1 MDVTHVPEFGRLRYV
16 HVTVDI
22 YSKFIWATTQ
32 PGEKALH
39 VCKHLTS
46 CFAVMGVPEQ
56 QKPDN
61 GPAYT
66 SELVRKFLLMWN
78 MQHVRGLPNSPTG
91 QTIVEHSN
99 HTLKNYLSKFNSISD
114 PKERLHKTL
123 FVMNHLCVFG
133 DNDELPVVIHN
144 TCVARATP
152 EVVMRVTY
160 RDPKTGLWKGPANVI
175 FSGRGYMCVST
186 PTGPLWVPSKWTRAA
201 TATPTPKTAD
211 EEEKE

>member
-1 MDVTHVPEFGRLRYV
+1 MDVIHVPEFGRLRYV
-16 HVTVDI
+16 HVTVDT
-22 YSKFIWATTQ
+22 YSKFIWATAQ

-56 QKPDN
+56 PKPDN

-78 MQHVRGLPNSPTG
+78 VQHRKGMPNSPTG
-91 QTIVEHSN
+91 QAIVERSN
-99 HTLKNYLSKFNSISD
+99 QTLKSCLNKFNSISD

-123 FVMNHLCVFG
+123 FVVNLLCVFG
-133 DNDELPVVIHN
+133 DNNEPPVVIHN
-144 TCVARATP
+144 MCVAKAAP

-160 RDPKTGLWKGPANVI
+160 HDPKTGLWNGPANVI
-175 FSGRGYMCVST
+175 FSGRGYVCVST
-186 PTGPLWVPSKWTRAA
+186 PTGPLWVPSKWTQAA
-201 TATPTPKTAD
+201 TATPTTETANR
-211 EEEKE
+211 EEKE